1 MNSNLP
7 LLSINGLTIN
17 SEDSL
22 LLSGLSFS
30 IFTNEIVAI
39 VGESGSGKSLTA
51 LSIAGLLSDS
61 KLNVQSKKM
70 QFDKYDLVPAMVEEE
85 LKSKLAS

>member
-1 MNSNLP
+1 MNANLP
-7 LLSINGLTIN
+7 LLSIKGLTIN

-70 QFDKYDLVPAMVEEE
+70 QFGKYDL
-85 LKSKLAS
+85 

>member
-1 MNSNLP
+1 MKANSP
-7 LLSINGLTIN
+7 LLSIKGLTIN
-17 SEDSL
+17 SEDSQ

-70 QFDKYDLVPAMVEEE
+70 QLGKHDLSALSP
-85 LKSKLAS
+85 KDW

>member
-1 MNSNLP
+1 MKSNLP
-7 LLSINGLTIN
+7 LLSIKGLTIN
-17 SEDSL
+17 SEDSP
-22 LLSGLSFS
+22 LLSDLSFS

-51 LSIAGLLSDS
+51 VSIAGLLSDS

-70 QFDKYDLVPAMVEEE
+70 QFGKHDLMLYA
-85 LKSKLAS
+85 

>member
-1 MNSNLP
+1 MNANLP
-7 LLSINGLTIN
+7 LLSIEGLTIN
-17 SEDSL
+17 SEDSP

-61 KLNVQSKKM
+61 KLNVQRIG
-70 QFDKYDLVPAMVEEE
+70 FR
-85 LKSKLAS
+85 

>member
-1 MNSNLP
+1 MKANSP
-7 LLSINGLTIN
+7 LLSIKELTIN
-17 SEDSL
+17 SEDSQ

-61 KLNVQSKKM
+61 KLNVQRIG
-70 QFDKYDLVPAMVEEE
+70 FR
-85 LKSKLAS
+85 